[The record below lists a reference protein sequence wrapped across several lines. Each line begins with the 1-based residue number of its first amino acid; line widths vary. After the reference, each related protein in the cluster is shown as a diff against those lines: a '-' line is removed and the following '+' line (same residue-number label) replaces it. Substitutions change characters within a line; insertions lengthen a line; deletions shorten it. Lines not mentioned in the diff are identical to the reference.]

1 MAIEKINIENFL
13 KLSQTFPVIDV
24 RSPGEY
30 LHAHI
35 PGAFSIPL
43 FTDEQRKEIGTAY
56 KKESRQK
63 AVKIGLEYFS
73 EIMKVIPGEVI
84 KIQEGLKNNKE
95 VSDKTFLIHCWR
107 GGMRSDAV
115 AWLLNL
121 FGYKI
126 YLLNGG
132 YKSFRRWAL
141 QQFEKEYSL
150 KIIGGYTGSGKTEIL
165 EELKLRGEKII
176 DLEGLANHRGSA
188 FGALGQKP
196 QPAAEMFENLLAL
209 VLWKLSGNQDNE
221 DAQTENVADDI
232 WVEDES
238 AHIGTVGIPKEF
250 WLQMRK
256 SKLYF
261 LDIPFEERLKNI
273 VKIYGDFE
281 KQKLNECV
289 LKIQKRLGGL
299 DTKNTLQF
307 IEEENIKE
315 AFSILLKYY
324 DKMYGQSLQ
333 KRENIQSLLR
343 TITCTQAGNINVSYL
358 LAQ

>member
-1 MAIEKINIENFL
+1 MAIEKIDIESFL
-13 KLSQTFPVIDV
+13 KLSETFPVLDV

-35 PGAFSIPL
+35 PGAVSVPL
-43 FTDEQRKEIGTAY
+43 FTDEQRKVIGTAY

-63 AVKIGLEYFS
+63 AVNIGLEYFS
-73 EIMKVIPGEVI
+73 ERMKTIPGEVLEI
-84 KIQEGLKNNKE
+84 MEEFKNEND
-95 VSDKTFLIHCWR
+95 VYQSGILIHCWR
-107 GGMRSDAV
+107 GGMRSDAI

-121 FGYKI
+121 FGYKVF
-126 YLLNGG
+126 LLKGG

-150 KIIGGYTGSGKTEIL
+150 RIIGGYTGSAKTEIL
-165 EELKLRGEKII
+165 EELKLRNKKMI

-196 QPAAEMFENLLAL
+196 QPSTELFENLLAL
-209 VLWKLSGNQDNE
+209 ELWKLSENQNND
-221 DAQTENVADDI
+221 DAQTKIEDGDI

-238 AHIGTVGIPKEF
+238 AHIGTVGIPKNF

-261 LDIPFEERLKNI
+261 LDIPFEERLKNV
-273 VKIYGDFE
+273 VKVYGDFE
-281 KQKLNECV
+281 KEKLIECV
-289 LKIQKRLGGL
+289 FKIQKRLGGL

-307 IEEENIKE
+307 INEEKISD
-315 AFSILLKYY
+315 AFAILLKYY
-324 DKMYGQSLQ
+324 DKMYAQSLQ
-333 KRENIQSLLR
+333 KRENLETLLQKISCKD
-343 TITCTQAGNINVSYL
+343 TSVKNASVL
-358 LAQ
+358 LER

>member
-1 MAIEKINIENFL
+1 MAIEKIDIESFL
-13 KLSQTFPVIDV
+13 KLSETFPILDV

-35 PGAFSIPL
+35 PGAVSVPL
-43 FTDEQRKEIGTAY
+43 FTDEQRKIIGTAY

-63 AVKIGLEYFS
+63 AVNIGLGYFS
-73 EIMKVIPGEVI
+73 ERMKTIPGEVLQI
-84 KIQEGLKNNKE
+84 MEEFK
-95 VSDKTFLIHCWR
+95 DKGDVYQSGILLHCWR

-121 FGYKI
+121 FGYKVF
-126 YLLNGG
+126 LLKGG
-132 YKSFRRWAL
+132 YKFFRRWVL

-150 KIIGGYTGSGKTEIL
+150 RIIGGYTGSGKTEIL
-165 EELKLRGEKII
+165 NELKLRNKKMI

-196 QPAAEMFENLLAL
+196 QPSTELFENLLAL
-209 VLWKLSGNQDNE
+209 ELWKLSENQNNDNAQTKNE
-221 DAQTENVADDI
+221 DKDI

-238 AHIGTVGIPKEF
+238 AHIGTVGIPKIF

-261 LDIPFEERLKNI
+261 LDIPFEERLKNV
-273 VKIYGDFE
+273 VKVYGDFE
-281 KQKLNECV
+281 KQKLTECV

-307 IEEENIKE
+307 INEE
-315 AFSILLKYY
+315 
-324 DKMYGQSLQ
+324 
-333 KRENIQSLLR
+333 
-343 TITCTQAGNINVSYL
+343 
-358 LAQ
+358 